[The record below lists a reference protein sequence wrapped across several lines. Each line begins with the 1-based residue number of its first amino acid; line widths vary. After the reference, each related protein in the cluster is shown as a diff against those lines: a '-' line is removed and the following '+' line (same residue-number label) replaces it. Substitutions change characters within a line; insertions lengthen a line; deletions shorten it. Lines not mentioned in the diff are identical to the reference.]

1 MFMYISTPDPTSSIY
16 FIVFCL
22 LGILT
27 CTFRTSCYSTRL
39 SWAHIPVI
47 NWIVCLGQMVV
58 TLLEVREKEKGV
70 VAKHL
75 LIQSLKT
82 RSGLEPVTRCEPS
95 TYQPIAPSGRLLYCI
110 CKPTCMPLLNGQC
123 LGNS

>member
-1 MFMYISTPDPTSSIY
+1 MFMYIPTPDPTASIY

-27 CTFRTSCYSTRL
+27 CTQLLISLDCLSRTDGSN
-39 SWAHIPVI
+39 P
-47 NWIVCLGQMVV
+47 
-58 TLLEVREKEKGV
+58 VREKEKGV

-82 RSGLEPVTRCEPS
+82 RSGLDPVTRCEPS
-95 TYQPIAPSGRLLYCI
+95 TYQLISR
-110 CKPTCMPLLNGQC
+110 
-123 LGNS
+123 

>member
-1 MFMYISTPDPTSSIY
+1 MFMYISTPDPTASIY

-22 LGILT
+22 FGILT
-27 CTFRTSCYSTRL
+27 CTLRTSCYSTRL

-82 RSGLEPVTRCEPS
+82 RSGLEPVTRYEPS
-95 TYQPIAPSGRLLYCI
+95 TYQPISR
-110 CKPTCMPLLNGQC
+110 
-123 LGNS
+123 